1 MGAPSMG
8 APSAANAAKVKELI
22 SSFLKK
28 PRAELL
34 QCKIHNITLFKD
46 ELSVLIA
53 LVLCDFCGHPT
64 KRLMKGL
71 VR

>member
-1 MGAPSMG
+1 MGASN
-8 APSAANAAKVKELI
+8 AATAAKVKELI

-28 PRAELL
+28 TRVELL
-34 QCKIHNITLFKD
+34 QCKTENIALFKD

-53 LVLCDFCGHPT
+53 LVPCDFCGHLT